1 MLFDTHGATIA
12 IIGMGRVGTG
22 AYDKMRSL
30 YGETV
35 VGVDFDPVTV
45 KELRSTGRK
54 VLFGDP
60 SDADFWDRVA
70 ETHTIQLVMLAL
82 PKLTTNLSVLDQL
95 EAARFAGRVAAT
107 ARFPDEV
114 ETLKQA
120 GAATVFNIYTEAG
133 TGFAA
138 HVAAETPD

>member
-1 MLFDTHGATIA
+1 
-12 IIGMGRVGTG
+12 MGRVGTG
-22 AYDKMRSL
+22 AYDEMRSL

-35 VGVDFDPVTV
+35 VGVDFDPITV
-45 KELRSTGRK
+45 RKQQSTGRNI
-54 VLFGDP
+54 LLGDP

-82 PKLTTNLSVLDQL
+82 PKLKTNLSVLDQL
-95 EAARFAGRVAAT
+95 KEARFAGRVAAT

-114 ETLKQA
+114 ETLQQA

-133 TGFAA
+133 MGFAT

>member
-1 MLFDTHGATIA
+1 
-12 IIGMGRVGTG
+12 MGRVGTS

-30 YGETV
+30 FGETV
-35 VGVDFDPVTV
+35 VGVDFDPTTV
-45 KELRSTGRK
+45 RKQRSTGRK
-54 VLFGDP
+54 VLLGDP

-82 PKLTTNLSVLDQL
+82 PNLKTNLSVLDQL
-95 EAARFAGRVAAT
+95 EEARFVGRVAAT
-107 ARFPDEV
+107 ARFPDEI
-114 ETLKQA
+114 ETLKRG
-120 GAATVFNIYTEAG
+120 GAATVFDIYTEAG